1 MPDTSQPRA
10 SATRTAKHSLTLLV
24 SVYDALKVSAAAQGL
39 EPREVIQN
47 LIIDHVI
54 AAGTLDKVT
63 REHIETGRRLVA
75 HAVQV
80 ARQRCRDGLF
90 ASSITLDTFHACA
103 ADPQW
108 AADYRAYVGDD
119 IYKNGNPLKGGINRE
134 IGYRVRAAIG
144 GEVMKDNDG
153 KPVLAKVLG
162 EVIQSY
168 TPMADYDRSRF

>member
-1 MPDTSQPRA
+1 M
-10 SATRTAKHSLTLLV
+10 
-24 SVYDALKVSAAAQGL
+24 
-39 EPREVIQN
+39 
-47 LIIDHVI
+47 
-54 AAGTLDKVT
+54 
-63 REHIETGRRLVA
+63 
-75 HAVQV
+75 
-80 ARQRCRDGLF
+80 
-90 ASSITLDTFHACA
+90 
-103 ADPQW
+103 
-108 AADYRAYVGDD
+108 GDD